1 VAIEQLLKKNKEGI
15 MQKDKGI
22 KVSIEQI
29 LDGDAL
35 NASSSFWVT
44 PKKATILAG
53 NAGTLVEAE
62 EGGMYLIPVGLW
74 FRSDFCNKCLPQVNE
89 FNKLQDLGLTLIKD
103 KIVRYDE
110 KTEQKEVSDNG
121 QKVRSQNNVSS
132 KKANKTMAPNP
143 ESEKK
148 D

>member
-1 VAIEQLLKKNKEGI
+1 

-22 KVSIEQI
+22 RVSMEEII
-29 LDGDAL
+29 NGNAL
-35 NASSSFWVT
+35 NASSSFWIT
-44 PKKATILAG
+44 PKKATILAS

-62 EGGMYLIPVGLW
+62 EGGMYLIPMGLW
-74 FRSDFCNKCLPQVNE
+74 FRSDFCNKSLPQVSE
-89 FNKLQDLGLTLIKD
+89 FNKLQDLGFTVIKD

-110 KTEQKEVSDNG
+110 KVEQKEESNNG

-132 KKANKTMAPNP
+132 KKANKAMAPNP

>member
-1 VAIEQLLKKNKEGI
+1 
-15 MQKDKGI
+15 MTKDKGI
-22 KVSIEQI
+22 RVSIDQI
-29 LDGDAL
+29 INSDSL
-35 NASSSFWVT
+35 NASNSDWIT
-44 PKKATILAG
+44 PKKATLLSG
-53 NAGTLVEAE
+53 NAGTLVEAV
-62 EGGMYLIPVGLW
+62 EGGMYLIPIGLW
-74 FRSDFCNKCLPQVNE
+74 FRSDFCNKGLSQVDE

-103 KIVRYDE
+103 KIVRHEE

-132 KKANKTMAPNP
+132 KKANKAVAANS